1 MRITTGKVVE
11 GNIVPEDD
19 PPEDGSTV
27 TVLAPEGDQ
36 TFELSASLAQA
47 DRGKMIEGAELLRE
61 IRKRS

>member
-11 GNIVPEDD
+11 GNIVPEGD
-19 PPEDGSTV
+19 PLEDGSTV

-36 TFELSASLAQA
+36 TFELSASLTQA